1 MVQVPPCRHLGFNF
15 CIEHHVRFLPEH
27 FGRDRACFHD
37 ADSNATQTIFPH
49 YRVNGYAALRQPWS
63 VHREEVFQSVGPFSG
78 PVTGEWMQLNSNGL
92 AVTLA
97 TVFIW
102 FSFPAQLLAQQS
114 RAFQASVLLPEA
126 PRPQLAMVVT
136 EPIAQQV
143 PDIQGQTSHP
153 SSSSALQQETG
164 SISGTVSD
172 AYGDVIPGALV
183 TLDGPVPAD
192 RRQVVAN
199 DTGGFAFDNL
209 RANASCR
216 ITISA
221 TGFVTWTAAEIIL
234 APGQFMLLQGVS
246 LKIDGEQTSVTV
258 YGSTEQ
264 IAVEQVHIAEQQRV
278 LGIIPNFYV
287 VYDSKNAVPLTTK
300 LKYKLAMRVSVD
312 PVSIVAVTS
321 MAAIKQAA
329 DTPDFV
335 QGAKGYGQRVGA
347 IGADSFSDIL
357 IGGAVLPSLLHQDP
371 RYFYQGTGT
380 TKLRL
385 RHALF
390 SPFICRGDNGQSQP
404 NYSSLGGDL
413 ASSALSN
420 VYYPQSNR
428 GVGLVF
434 GNFAIG
440 TAERM
445 ASGFA
450 QEFILRKFTS
460 AAKDNSNT
468 SR

>member
-1 MVQVPPCRHLGFNF
+1 VGKTANQQNPN
-15 CIEHHVRFLPEH
+15 
-27 FGRDRACFHD
+27 
-37 ADSNATQTIFPH
+37 S
-49 YRVNGYAALRQPWS
+49 QPLHS
-63 VHREEVFQSVGPFSG
+63 VV
-78 PVTGEWMQLNSNGL
+78 
-92 AVTLA
+92 
-97 TVFIW
+97 
-102 FSFPAQLLAQQS
+102 
-114 RAFQASVLLPEA
+114 
-126 PRPQLAMVVT
+126 
-136 EPIAQQV
+136 
-143 PDIQGQTSHP
+143 
-153 SSSSALQQETG
+153 LQQETG
-164 SISGTVSD
+164 SMSGTVSD
-172 AYGDVIPGALV
+172 AYGNVIPNAMV
-183 TLDGPVPAD
+183 TLDGPLPAD

-199 DTGGFAFDNL
+199 DTGGFAFDKL
-209 RANASCR
+209 RGNTSYR
-216 ITISA
+216 VSISVA
-221 TGFVTWTAAEIIL
+221 GFVTWTSAEIIL
-234 APGQFMLLQGVS
+234 APGQFMLLQGVN
-246 LKIDGEQTSVTV
+246 LKIEGEQTSVTV

-264 IAVEQVHIAEQQRV
+264 IAVEQVHFAEQQRV

-300 LKYKLAMRVSVD
+300 LKYKLALRVSVD
-312 PVSIVAVTS
+312 PVSIAAVTS

-380 TKLRL
+380 TKSRL

-390 SPFICRGDNGQSQP
+390 NPFICRGDNGRPQP

-413 ASSALSN
+413 ASSAISN
-420 VYYPQSNR
+420 AYYPQSNR
-428 GVGLVF
+428 GAGLVF

-440 TAERM
+440 TVERM

-460 AAKDNSNT
+460 AAKSGSN
-468 SR
+468 